1 MRKSRRTIPVPLV
14 SALLLLMAASAVAQD
29 LFGVLG
35 DPVAAQVERIY
46 TKGLKHL
53 LATQQKNGAWRSS
66 YGEQP
71 GVIGLAILAMLAYG
85 EDPDFGPCSKAI
97 RTGVE
102 AILDQ
107 ASPTGYLGNS
117 MYNHGFATLALAEV
131 YGMVDDDRVGP
142 ALQKAVDLLLNSQKQ
157 NPYGA
162 WRYSPESKDA
172 DTTVS
177 GACMVALLAARN
189 AGVAVPQEAIDRGLQ
204 YFRSCAATGGGFG
217 YTSPDGPNGA
227 RSAIG
232 ALVFALAGQQKDD
245 ACIASVNFLK
255 ARLDRTER
263 SYYHYYLYYM
273 GQAMFRNDMEAWR
286 RWDSINLKRLS
297 SSQRDDGSWKGS
309 HGDTFS
315 TSAALLS
322 LALNYRFLP
331 IYER

>member
-1 MRKSRRTIPVPLV
+1 MKRWRSFLRFVVLT
-14 SALLLLMAASAVAQD
+14 ALLAASSAVAQD

-35 DPVAAQVERIY
+35 DPVAAQVETVY
-46 TKGLKHL
+46 SKGLKHL
-53 LATQQKNGAWRSS
+53 LSTQQKNGAWKDG
-66 YGEQP
+66 YGRQP
-71 GVIGLAILAMLAYG
+71 GVIGLAILAMLAHG
-85 EDPDFGPCSKAI
+85 EDPDFGPCSEAI
-97 RTGVE
+97 RKGVE

-107 ASPTGYLGNS
+107 AKPTGYLGDS

-142 ALQKAVDLLLNSQKQ
+142 ALQKAVDLILNSQKR

-162 WRYSPESKDA
+162 WRYRPESKDA

-177 GACMVALLAARN
+177 GACMVALFAARN
-189 AGVAVPQEAIDRGLQ
+189 AGVAIPQEAIDRGLQ
-204 YFRSCAATGGGFG
+204 YFRSCATTGGGFG
-217 YTSPDGPNGA
+217 YNSPSSPNGP

-232 ALVFALAGQQKDD
+232 ALVFALAGHQEDD
-245 ACIASVNFLK
+245 ACKNSVNFLK
-255 ARLDRTER
+255 ARLGQTER

-273 GQAMFRNDMEAWR
+273 AQAMFHNDMKAWR
-286 RWDSINLKRLS
+286 KWDSVNLKRLA
-297 SSQRDDGSWKGS
+297 SSQQGDGSWKGS
-309 HGDTFS
+309 HGNTFC